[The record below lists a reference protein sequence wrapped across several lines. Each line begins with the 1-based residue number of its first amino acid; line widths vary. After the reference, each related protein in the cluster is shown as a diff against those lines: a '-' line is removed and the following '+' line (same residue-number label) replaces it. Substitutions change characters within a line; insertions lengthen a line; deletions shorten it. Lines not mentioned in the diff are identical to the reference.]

1 VPKRRPQIICIGD
14 LVVVKEELQRVVDI
28 KDWGIVIDEA
38 TILPSDVPD
47 DKLEAIDSWVVFFPS
62 TDDTFTIPKN
72 CVRKIVVI
80 QE

>member
-1 VPKRRPQIICIGD
+1 MPKSKIYIGD
-14 LVVVKEELQRVVDI
+14 LVMVKEELHVVVDL
-28 KDWGIVIDEA
+28 KDWGIVLDEA

-47 DKLEAIDSWVVFFPS
+47 DKLEPIESWVIFFPA

-72 CVRKIVVI
+72 CVRKIEVI

>member
-1 VPKRRPQIICIGD
+1 MSKDIVYIGD
-14 LVVVKEELQRVVDI
+14 LIMIKVELQRVVNL

-47 DKLEAIDSWVVFFPS
+47 EKLEPIDSWVVYFPS

-72 CVRKIVVI
+72 CVTKITLM
-80 QE
+80 

>member
-1 VPKRRPQIICIGD
+1 MSKDKVYIGD
-14 LVVVKEELQRVVDI
+14 LIMIKVELQRVVNL

-47 DKLEAIDSWVVFFPS
+47 EKLEPIDSWVVYFPS

-72 CVRKIVVI
+72 CVTKITLM
-80 QE
+80 

>member
-1 VPKRRPQIICIGD
+1 MSKDKVYIGD
-14 LVVVKEELQRVVDI
+14 LIMIKAELQRVVNL

-47 DKLEAIDSWVVFFPS
+47 EKLEPIDSWVVYFPS

-72 CVRKIVVI
+72 CVTKITLM
-80 QE
+80 

>member
-1 VPKRRPQIICIGD
+1 MANLKIYIGD
-14 LVVVKEELQRVVDI
+14 LVVVKEEIQKVVDI

-47 DKLEAIDSWVVFFPS
+47 DELEPIDSWVVFFPS

-72 CVRKIVVI
+72 CVRKITMVH
-80 QE
+80 E

>member
-1 VPKRRPQIICIGD
+1 MSKDKVYIGD
-14 LVVVKEELQRVVDI
+14 LIMIKVELQRVVNL

-47 DKLEAIDSWVVFFPS
+47 EKLEPIDSWVVYFPS

-72 CVRKIVVI
+72 CVTKITLM
-80 QE
+80 QK

>member
-1 VPKRRPQIICIGD
+1 MSKDKVYIGH
-14 LVVVKEELQRVVDI
+14 LIMIKVELQRVVNL

-47 DKLEAIDSWVVFFPS
+47 EKLEPIDSWVVYFPS

-72 CVRKIVVI
+72 CVTKITLM
-80 QE
+80 

>member
-1 VPKRRPQIICIGD
+1 MTDSTIYIGD
-14 LVVVKEELQRVVDI
+14 LVIIKEELQRVVDL

-47 DKLEAIDSWVVFFPS
+47 EELEAIDSWVIFFPA

-72 CVRKIVVI
+72 CVRKINII

>member
-1 VPKRRPQIICIGD
+1 MRDSTIYIGD
-14 LVVVKEELQRVVDI
+14 LVMVKIELQRVVDL

-47 DKLEAIDSWVVFFPS
+47 EELEAIDSWVIFFPAIN
-62 TDDTFTIPKN
+62 DTLTIPKN
-72 CVRKIVVI
+72 CVRKINMI

>member
-1 VPKRRPQIICIGD
+1 MIKV
-14 LVVVKEELQRVVDI
+14 ELQRVVNL

-47 DKLEAIDSWVVFFPS
+47 EKLEPIDSWVVYFPS

-72 CVRKIVVI
+72 CVTKITLM
-80 QE
+80 